1 MNTNHDWPQHHIPVM
16 KDRVLELLGSVL
28 ADERRVY
35 VDATLGLA
43 GHARQIASTHPCQIL
58 GIDRDPIALAEAQTR
73 LAEFGSRVQLV
84 NTTYDQIDVALDRAG
99 FAQAD
104 AILFDLGVSSMQLD
118 LAERGFSY
126 AQDSALD
133 MRMNPNDELTAATV
147 VNDYSEA
154 ELIRVLRVYGEEK
167 FASRIAR
174 NIVIARP
181 IQRSSQ
187 LVEIIA
193 NSIPAPARRRGGN
206 PAKRTFQAIRIEV
219 NDELRVLERALPIA
233 LDRLAPSGRIVVLS
247 YHSGEDRITKNIF
260 TAASSS
266 TAPASLPFEPEA
278 MTAKFHLLTR
288 GAEKASEEEIAD
300 NRRAKSVR
308 LRAIER
314 IAA

>member
-288 GAEKASEEEIAD
+288 GAEKASQEEIAD

>member
-1 MNTNHDWPQHHIPVM
+1 MNTNHDWPKHHIPVM

-43 GHARQIASTHPCQIL
+43 GHAHQIASTHPCQIL

-73 LAEFGSRVQLV
+73 LAEFGSRVHLV